1 MAARGWRGGTAAVAG
16 LERAVGNCNRGEE
29 KSRVFQ
35 VATVSIPCDAFSS
48 SQGGEGIT
56 TSLIWNSREVSNRR
70 GIDRSVVCL
79 VFESF
84 RKSRLL
90 QVY

>member
-35 VATVSIPCDAFSS
+35 VATVCRYRVMSS
-48 SQGGEGIT
+48 PP
-56 TSLIWNSREVSNRR
+56 RR
-70 GIDRSVVCL
+70 GGGNYRVSDLEFARGV
-79 VFESF
+79 E
-84 RKSRLL
+84 
-90 QVY
+90 

>member
-48 SQGGEGIT
+48 SQGG
-56 TSLIWNSREVSNRR
+56 RE
-70 GIDRSVVCL
+70 L
-79 VFESF
+79 P
-84 RKSRLL
+84 RL
-90 QVY
+90 